1 MKREWIAIAVIA
13 VVLIVLFVVL
23 GIGGKSKN
31 VNFTEVASEQLPRE
45 LEADIIPQYRELERA
60 MACIIDN
67 QVYIMASRGE
77 KPTAGYEVKITK
89 VEIETKKQ
97 KNNMIVYASYSDPEN
112 SENMA
117 QVKSYPICVV
127 KADITGLPDTIELR
141 TSF

>member
-1 MKREWIAIAVIA
+1 MKKEWIAIGIVA

-23 GIGGKSKN
+23 GIGGNSKN
-31 VNFTEVASEQLPRE
+31 VNFTELSGEELPRE
-45 LEADIIPQYRELERA
+45 LEADIIPQYRDLERA

-77 KPTAGYEVKITK
+77 KPTAGYEVKINK
-89 VEIETKKQ
+89 VEIESKKQ
-97 KNNMIVYASYSDPEN
+97 KNNMIVYVSYSDPEN

-127 KADITGLPDTIELR
+127 KADITGLPDTIELK
-141 TSF
+141 SSY